1 MDCDPNRTALREARR
16 HQRLGGCP
24 DICII
29 CGEPALKT
37 VTAKFAETHG
47 IPRSLIE
54 QHHIVGKQRNSQLL
68 VPLCLTHHWKV
79 TVGLLQENIS
89 MRQLLVVIDYLALH
103 LVKYVVPPKI
113 GVAVPQIAS
122 SPTYSANYG
131 TDGIKLKR

>member
-16 HQRLGGCP
+16 HQRLGDCP

-54 QHHIVGKQRNSQLL
+54 QHHIVGKQRNPQLL

-79 TVGLLQENIS
+79 TVGFLQENIS
-89 MRQLLVVIDYLALH
+89 MRRERDAKKFVAQCLRALAIFLEMLVPALRNWADRLLELS
-103 LVKYVVPPKI
+103 K
-113 GVAVPQIAS
+113 
-122 SPTYSANYG
+122 
-131 TDGIKLKR
+131 